1 MFSVGCKPY
10 RLVFLSVTVPILAIL
25 LMIIMLNTSSKQD
38 VNTSSKKYV
47 TPSIEFPAKSL
58 LLNSAPR
65 IQDLLFLRCG
75 SEKLEIITEVASICN
90 TFGYLLNLDRHIVN
104 IEWNVPGA
112 NAHSKCQNVV
122 GLWLDGKGTKGENGK
137 PVTWT
142 TLIEALRILGKHWL
156 ADSLEKCIKQ

>member
-1 MFSVGCKPY
+1 MK
-10 RLVFLSVTVPILAIL
+10 
-25 LMIIMLNTSSKQD
+25 D
-38 VNTSSKKYV
+38 V
-47 TPSIEFPAKSL
+47 TPPTEFPAKSFL
-58 LLNSAPR
+58 LESTPR

-75 SEKLEIITEVASICN
+75 SKELDIINEVASMCN

-122 GLWLDGKGTKGENGK
+122 GHWLDGKGTKGIYGK

-142 TLIEALRILGKHWL
+142 TLIEALQRLGKHWL
-156 ADSLEKCIKQ
+156 ADSLEQCIK